1 MHGTEDDIVPLGNGL
16 AIHEACK
23 NPVEPLWLEGYG
35 HNDLPNA
42 PRSFG
47 EQKGPKS
54 WCFLWSQRGQ
64 VWRWIRRLRCILLF
78 DHLRKDA
85 DLNIWVGGDCKR

>member
-42 PRSFG
+42 PRTFG
-47 EQKGPKS
+47 EKKGPKIMV
-54 WCFLWSQRGQ
+54 FLWSQCGQ
-64 VWRWIRRLRCILLF
+64 VWRWMIRCILLL
-78 DHLRKDA
+78 DHLGKMQ
-85 DLNIWVGGDCKR
+85 I

>member
-42 PRSFG
+42 PGTLGKRPGVEMDNMMYFII
-47 EQKGPKS
+47 GPP
-54 WCFLWSQRGQ
+54 G
-64 VWRWIRRLRCILLF
+64 
-78 DHLRKDA
+78 KDA
-85 DLNIWVGGDCKR
+85 DLKIWVGGDCKR